1 MKKFNNYKNIE
12 IFSTLTVKDAER
24 LKIPQ
29 WQVNKRK
36 FHQQTPVPGE
46 KRYHCGTCNKD
57 YKNIAQHNSK
67 KHKTSDQIR
76 WKCEECDVEFV
87 GKPNFKKHLNGECQ
101 VLNLRCKICQLFKN
115 EEQKQHPD
123 RDFIIKENHN
133 YLKNKA
139 HYRSAFDCHKHF

>member
-67 KHKTSDQIR
+67 KHKTSQHQKNTLLASFFCRLHARSCKKIHLRHRSCHTARPQLSTLVGTMQIN
-76 WKCEECDVEFV
+76 VSGGPV
-87 GKPNFKKHLNGECQ
+87 GAW
-101 VLNLRCKICQLFKN
+101 
-115 EEQKQHPD
+115 
-123 RDFIIKENHN
+123 DFIF
-133 YLKNKA
+133 A
-139 HYRSAFDCHKHF
+139 V